1 MSVFKCLGDRGGVAD
16 VGVAERPERRARRA
30 EVDAGEDGA
39 VLLAA
44 EDDGLEAR
52 RLHQAA
58 RQQADGAGAAGTK
71 PLARGQDDGDG
82 DARSGDIGGCLLQRR
97 RSLAPSSA
105 CGRWPLAG
113 DAMTSAY
120 IEAERSWRLAMS
132 IALAVVIVVVLLIL
146 ARSVRIASEWQR
158 AVILRL
164 GRFHKV
170 KGPGIYLVFP
180 VIDAVA
186 QVIDLRIQTTMITA
200 EQALTRDTVA
210 VGVDA
215 IVFWQVENAETA
227 AIRIANY
234 REAIERVAQTSLREM
249 IGATDLSKLLSDRKT
264 ADEQLR
270 VTITAKTSTWG
281 VTARSVEIK
290 DVSIP
295 RELQDAMSR
304 QAQAEREK
312 DARVT
317 LASAEKAIAEQ
328 ILEAAQLYGSDPN
341 ALKLRQM
348 NLLYEMNKE
357 RGTTV
362 LIPTDMA
369 NSLGTVVA
377 LARAIPPDPA

>member
-1 MSVFKCLGDRGGVAD
+1 
-16 VGVAERPERRARRA
+16 
-30 EVDAGEDGA
+30 
-39 VLLAA
+39 
-44 EDDGLEAR
+44 
-52 RLHQAA
+52 
-58 RQQADGAGAAGTK
+58 
-71 PLARGQDDGDG
+71 
-82 DARSGDIGGCLLQRR
+82 
-97 RSLAPSSA
+97 
-105 CGRWPLAG
+105 
-113 DAMTSAY
+113 
-120 IEAERSWRLAMS
+120 MS
-132 IALAVVIVVVLLIL
+132 IALIVIAVIILLVL

-180 VIDAVA
+180 VIDSVA
-186 QVIDLRIQTTMITA
+186 QVIDLRINTTMITA

-215 IVFWQVENAETA
+215 IVFWQVEDAESA

-249 IGATDLSKLLSDRKT
+249 IGSTDLSKLLADRRS

-270 VTITAKTSTWG
+270 MTITGKTSSWG

-290 DVSIP
+290 DVVIP

-317 LASAEKAIAEQ
+317 LASAETAIAQ
-328 ILEAAQLYGSDPN
+328 QVLEAAKLYGSDPN

-369 NSLGTVVA
+369 SSLGTVVA
-377 LARAIPPDPA
+377 FSEAARSDTAPN

>member
-1 MSVFKCLGDRGGVAD
+1 M
-16 VGVAERPERRARRA
+16 
-30 EVDAGEDGA
+30 A
-39 VLLAA
+39 VTLA
-44 EDDGLEAR
+44 
-52 RLHQAA
+52 
-58 RQQADGAGAAGTK
+58 
-71 PLARGQDDGDG
+71 
-82 DARSGDIGGCLLQRR
+82 
-97 RSLAPSSA
+97 
-105 CGRWPLAG
+105 
-113 DAMTSAY
+113 
-120 IEAERSWRLAMS
+120 
-132 IALAVVIVVVLLIL
+132 VIVVFVLLVL
-146 ARSVRIASEWQR
+146 GRSVRIASEWQR

-164 GRFHKV
+164 GRFHAV
-170 KGPGIYLVFP
+170 AGPGIYLVFP

-186 QVIDLRIQTTMITA
+186 QVIDLRIQTTTITA

-215 IVFWQVENAETA
+215 IVFWQVENAEA
-227 AIRIANY
+227 AAVRIADY
-234 REAIERVAQTSLREM
+234 RQAIERVAQTSLREM

-264 ADEQLR
+264 ADVQLR
-270 VTITAKTSTWG
+270 ETITGKTKTWG
-281 VTARSVEIK
+281 VTASSVEIK

-328 ILEAAQLYGSDPN
+328 ILEAAKLYGSDPN

-377 LARAIPPDPA
+377 LARAMPSDPA

>member
-1 MSVFKCLGDRGGVAD
+1 
-16 VGVAERPERRARRA
+16 
-30 EVDAGEDGA
+30 VD
-39 VLLAA
+39 
-44 EDDGLEAR
+44 
-52 RLHQAA
+52 
-58 RQQADGAGAAGTK
+58 
-71 PLARGQDDGDG
+71 
-82 DARSGDIGGCLLQRR
+82 
-97 RSLAPSSA
+97 
-105 CGRWPLAG
+105 
-113 DAMTSAY
+113 
-120 IEAERSWRLAMS
+120 
-132 IALAVVIVVVLLIL
+132 IALIVIAVVIVLIL
-146 ARSVRIASEWQR
+146 IRSVRIASEWQR

-180 VIDAVA
+180 IIDSVA
-186 QVIDLRIQTTMITA
+186 QVIDLRINTTMITA

-215 IVFWQVENAETA
+215 IVFWQVENAEAA

-249 IGATDLSKLLSDRKT
+249 IGSTDLSKLLSDRKS

-270 VTITAKTSTWG
+270 LTITGKTSNWG
-281 VTARSVEIK
+281 VTAGSVEIK
-290 DVSIP
+290 DVMIP

-328 ILEAAQLYGSDPN
+328 VLEAARLYGSEPN

-369 NSLGTVVA
+369 SSLGATV
-377 LARAIPPDPA
+377 AISEAIGHITTPG

>member
-1 MSVFKCLGDRGGVAD
+1 
-16 VGVAERPERRARRA
+16 
-30 EVDAGEDGA
+30 
-39 VLLAA
+39 
-44 EDDGLEAR
+44 
-52 RLHQAA
+52 
-58 RQQADGAGAAGTK
+58 
-71 PLARGQDDGDG
+71 
-82 DARSGDIGGCLLQRR
+82 
-97 RSLAPSSA
+97 
-105 CGRWPLAG
+105 
-113 DAMTSAY
+113 
-120 IEAERSWRLAMS
+120 MS
-132 IALAVVIVVVLLIL
+132 IAFAVVAVVVLLIL
-146 ARSVRIASEWQR
+146 VRSVRIASEWQR

-180 VIDAVA
+180 FIDAVA

-215 IVFWQVENAETA
+215 IVFWQVADAESA
-227 AIRIANY
+227 AIRIADY
-234 REAIERVAQTSLREM
+234 RQAIERVAQTSLREM

-270 VTITAKTSTWG
+270 VTITSKTGTWG
-281 VTARSVEIK
+281 VTASSVEIK

-328 ILEAAQLYGSDPN
+328 ILEAAKLYGSDPN

-377 LARAIPPDPA
+377 LSQAIQGNSA

>member
-1 MSVFKCLGDRGGVAD
+1 MLIV
-16 VGVAERPERRARRA
+16 
-30 EVDAGEDGA
+30 
-39 VLLAA
+39 
-44 EDDGLEAR
+44 
-52 RLHQAA
+52 
-58 RQQADGAGAAGTK
+58 
-71 PLARGQDDGDG
+71 
-82 DARSGDIGGCLLQRR
+82 
-97 RSLAPSSA
+97 
-105 CGRWPLAG
+105 
-113 DAMTSAY
+113 
-120 IEAERSWRLAMS
+120 
-132 IALAVVIVVVLLIL
+132 LAVVAVIVLVVL
-146 ARSVRIASEWQR
+146 ARSIRIASEWQR

-164 GRFHKV
+164 GRFHAAS
-170 KGPGIYLVFP
+170 GPGIYLVFP

-186 QVIDLRIQTTMITA
+186 QVIDLRIQTTTITA

-215 IVFWQVENAETA
+215 IVFWQVDDAEAA
-227 AIRIANY
+227 AIRIADY
-234 REAIERVAQTSLREM
+234 RQAIERVAQTSLREM
-249 IGATDLSKLLSDRKT
+249 IGATELQRLLSDRRA

-270 VTITAKTSTWG
+270 ATITAKTATWG

-317 LASAEKAIAEQ
+317 LASAERDIALQ
-328 ILEAAQLYGSDPN
+328 ILEAAKLYGSDPN

-369 NSLGTVVA
+369 NSLGSVVA
-377 LARAIPPDPA
+377 LTQALRDRDDGAG

>member
-1 MSVFKCLGDRGGVAD
+1 
-16 VGVAERPERRARRA
+16 
-30 EVDAGEDGA
+30 
-39 VLLAA
+39 
-44 EDDGLEAR
+44 
-52 RLHQAA
+52 
-58 RQQADGAGAAGTK
+58 
-71 PLARGQDDGDG
+71 
-82 DARSGDIGGCLLQRR
+82 
-97 RSLAPSSA
+97 
-105 CGRWPLAG
+105 
-113 DAMTSAY
+113 
-120 IEAERSWRLAMS
+120 MS
-132 IALAVVIVVVLLIL
+132 IVIIVVVVAVLLIL
-146 ARSVRIASEWQR
+146 ARAVRIASEWQR

-164 GRFHKV
+164 GRFHAV
-170 KGPGIYLVFP
+170 SGPGIYLVFP
-180 VIDAVA
+180 LIDSVA

-215 IVFWQVENAETA
+215 IVFWQVADAEAA

-249 IGATDLSKLLSDRKT
+249 IGATDLSRLLSDRKA

-270 VTITAKTSTWG
+270 VTISTKTTSWG
-281 VTARSVEIK
+281 VTASSVEIK
-290 DVSIP
+290 DVAIP

-312 DARVT
+312 AARVT
-317 LASAEKAIAEQ
+317 LASAEQAIAEQ
-328 ILEAAQLYGSDPN
+328 ILEAAKLYGSDPN

-348 NLLYEMNKE
+348 NLLYEMNKD

-377 LARAIPPDPA
+377 LGRAGQGTSA

>member
-1 MSVFKCLGDRGGVAD
+1 MGV
-16 VGVAERPERRARRA
+16 G
-30 EVDAGEDGA
+30 
-39 VLLAA
+39 
-44 EDDGLEAR
+44 
-52 RLHQAA
+52 
-58 RQQADGAGAAGTK
+58 
-71 PLARGQDDGDG
+71 
-82 DARSGDIGGCLLQRR
+82 
-97 RSLAPSSA
+97 
-105 CGRWPLAG
+105 
-113 DAMTSAY
+113 
-120 IEAERSWRLAMS
+120 
-132 IALAVVIVVVLLIL
+132 LAVIAVIVLVILL
-146 ARSVRIASEWQR
+146 RSVRIASEWQR

-170 KGPGIYLVFP
+170 KGPGLYLLFP
-180 VIDAVA
+180 LIDTVA
-186 QVIDLRIQTTMITA
+186 QVIDLRIQTTIITA

-249 IGATDLSKLLSDRKT
+249 IGATELSHLLSDRRA

-270 VTITAKTSTWG
+270 QNITGKTVNWG
-281 VTARSVEIK
+281 VTASSVEIK

-312 DARVT
+312 DARVI
-317 LASAEKAIAEQ
+317 LASAEREIALQ
-328 ILEAAQLYGSDPN
+328 VVEAAKLYSTDPN

-369 NSLGTVVA
+369 NSLGSAVA
-377 LARAIPPDPA
+377 LTKAVLGGPDPSP

>member
-1 MSVFKCLGDRGGVAD
+1 MGI
-16 VGVAERPERRARRA
+16 
-30 EVDAGEDGA
+30 
-39 VLLAA
+39 VLL
-44 EDDGLEAR
+44 
-52 RLHQAA
+52 
-58 RQQADGAGAAGTK
+58 
-71 PLARGQDDGDG
+71 
-82 DARSGDIGGCLLQRR
+82 
-97 RSLAPSSA
+97 
-105 CGRWPLAG
+105 
-113 DAMTSAY
+113 
-120 IEAERSWRLAMS
+120 
-132 IALAVVIVVVLLIL
+132 VIVIFILLIL

-164 GRFHKV
+164 GRFYAV
-170 KGPGIYLVFP
+170 SGPGIYFVFP

-215 IVFWQVENAETA
+215 IVFWQVENAEAA
-227 AIRIANY
+227 AIRIADY
-234 REAIERVAQTSLREM
+234 RQAIERVAQTSLREM
-249 IGATDLSKLLSDRKT
+249 IGSTDLSKLLSDRKT
-264 ADEQLR
+264 ADELLR
-270 VTITAKTSTWG
+270 AAITAKTNTWG
-281 VTARSVEIK
+281 VTASSVEIK

-328 ILEAAQLYGSDPN
+328 ILEAAKLYGSDPN

-377 LARAIPPDPA
+377 LTRATQADSA